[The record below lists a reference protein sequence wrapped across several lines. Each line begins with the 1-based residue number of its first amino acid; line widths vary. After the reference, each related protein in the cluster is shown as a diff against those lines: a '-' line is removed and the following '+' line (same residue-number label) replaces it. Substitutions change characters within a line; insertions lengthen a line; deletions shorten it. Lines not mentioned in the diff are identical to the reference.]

1 MQPYMPQSKQ
11 KLIADYETAMAK
23 YEIIKRWLASVK
35 SRLRL
40 TLDLVV
46 TENYAYICTMNYTS
60 NYLLTYCI

>member
-11 KLIADYETAMAK
+11 KLIADYETARAK
-23 YEIIKRWLASVK
+23 CEIIKRWLASVK

-40 TLDLVV
+40 ILDLVV

>member
-23 YEIIKRWLASVK
+23 CEIIKRWLASVK

-46 TENYAYICTMNYTS
+46 TENYA
-60 NYLLTYCI
+60 